1 MGTYSIAPPPAAS
14 AAAATPPP
22 NRNAASATTAAAA
35 SPTASAASAASAAS
49 VAAPPVSVSG
59 KLYAGFG
66 CSDIFLVED
75 IERRQTD
82 ISDFFFAESD
92 FVARCGV
99 LHRHIRCE
107 HLGCRGAARQRQGQP
122 GGSQQRHGACSMLSL
137 RSLLR
142 VRHGGVLPCF
152 TNRLYEWALSYACAY
167 GSDKYQIVRN
177 YIDASRGEVS
187 RRGFVALAC

>member
-1 MGTYSIAPPPAAS
+1 MGTYSIAPSEPDPKAAS
-14 AAAATPPP
+14 TAAAAATATSPP
-22 NRNAASATTAAAA
+22 TAAA
-35 SPTASAASAASAAS
+35 TASAASAASAAS
-49 VAAPPVSVSG
+49 VAAPPVSPVSG

-92 FVARCGV
+92 FVARCGA
-99 LHRHIRCE
+99 LHRHIRCG